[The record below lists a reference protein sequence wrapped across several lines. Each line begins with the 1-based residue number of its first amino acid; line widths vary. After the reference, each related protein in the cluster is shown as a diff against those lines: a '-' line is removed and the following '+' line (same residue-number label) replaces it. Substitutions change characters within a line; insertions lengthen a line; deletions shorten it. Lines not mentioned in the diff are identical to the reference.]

1 MCDVPPRTKD
11 DFLTVAVEPLDPAAG
26 DASALLAAMQ
36 KTAGAGR
43 DLARA
48 ALIAE
53 KMVRDPDCVVF
64 LALSGPLVASGL
76 KRAIL
81 ALIERNLVDAV
92 VATGAILIDQDLL
105 EALGATHFVGSTEV
119 DDEEL
124 RALHVDRIRDV
135 FADGDR
141 RRDLAGTVAEVADGL
156 GPGPCSSRRYLDA
169 LGAWLGRGGH
179 DTPSL
184 LRSCHERRVPLFA
197 PALADSAAGPGLV
210 VHRAR
215 RGADALALDGIADLA
230 ELTRLKLEG
239 GRHSGLLAIGG
250 GVPKSS
256 VLQTVAAAEALGAV
270 AAPHRYAVQITVA
283 GERGGGRSGAPFAE
297 ACARG
302 EVEID
307 YAQAVAA
314 EATLALPLLVGALLQ
329 RGAGAGR
336 PARHLADRLEDRG
349 QLP

>member
-11 DFLTVAVEPLDPAAG
+11 DFLTVAVEPLDVAAG

-53 KMVRDPDCVVF
+53 KMLRDPDCVVF

-76 KRAIL
+76 KHAIL
-81 ALIERNLVDAV
+81 ALIERDMVDAV
-92 VATGAILIDQDLL
+92 VATGANLIDQDLL
-105 EALGATHFVGSTEV
+105 EALGASHFVGSTAV

-124 RALHVDRIRDV
+124 RALHVDRIGDV
-135 FADGDR
+135 FVDGDR
-141 RRDLAGTVAEVADGL
+141 RRELAGVIAEVADGMA
-156 GPGPCSSRRYLDA
+156 PGAYSSRRFLDA
-169 LGAWLGRGGH
+169 LGAWLARSGH
-179 DTPSL
+179 DAPSI
-184 LRSCHERRVPLFA
+184 LRRCHEKEIPLFS

-210 VHRAR
+210 MHRAR
-215 RGADALALDGIADLA
+215 RGADAIALDGIRDLA
-230 ELTRLKLEG
+230 ELTRLKVEG
-239 GRHSGLLAIGG
+239 ARHSGLLAIGG
-250 GVPKSS
+250 GVPKST
-256 VLQTVAAAEALGAV
+256 VQQTVAAAEALGAA

-283 GERGGGRSGAPFAE
+283 GERGGGRSGASFAQ

-307 YAQAVAA
+307 YAQTVAA
-314 EATLALPLLVGALLQ
+314 EATLALPLLVGALVE
-329 RGAGAGR
+329 RAAGQGR
-336 PARHLADRLEDRG
+336 PARRLASIL
-349 QLP
+349 

>member
-11 DFLTVAVEPLDPAAG
+11 DFLTVAVEPLDVAAG
-26 DASALLAAMQ
+26 DAAALLAAMQ

-53 KMVRDPDCVVF
+53 KMLRDPDCVVF
-64 LALSGPLVASGL
+64 LALAGPLVASGL
-76 KRAIL
+76 KSALL
-81 ALIERNLVDAV
+81 ALIERDMVDAV
-92 VATGAILIDQDLL
+92 VATGANLIDQDLL
-105 EALGATHFVGSTEV
+105 EALGASHFVGSVDV

-124 RALHVDRIRDV
+124 RALHVDRIGDV

-141 RRDLAGTVAEVADGL
+141 RRELAGVIAEVADGMA
-156 GPGPCSSRRYLDA
+156 PGAYSSRQVLDA
-169 LGAWLGRGGH
+169 LGAWLVRAGH
-179 DTPSL
+179 DTPSI
-184 LRSCHERRVPLFA
+184 LRRCHEKGVPLYS

-215 RGADALALDGIADLA
+215 RGADAIALDGIRDLA
-230 ELTRLKLEG
+230 ELTRLKVEG
-239 GRHSGLLAIGG
+239 ARHSGLLAIGG
-250 GVPKSS
+250 GVPKST
-256 VLQTVAAAEALGAV
+256 VLQTVAVAEALGA
-270 AAPHRYAVQITVA
+270 AAASHRYAVQITVA
-283 GERGGGRSGAPFAE
+283 AERRGGRSGTSFAE

-307 YAQAVAA
+307 YAQSVAA

-329 RGAGAGR
+329 RGAGQGR
-336 PARHLADRLEDRG
+336 RARRLAATF
-349 QLP
+349 

>member
-11 DFLTVAVEPLDPAAG
+11 DFLTLAVEPLDPAAG

-48 ALIAE
+48 GLIAE
-53 KMVRDPDCVVF
+53 KMLRDRDCVVF

-76 KRAIL
+76 KRALL
-81 ALIERNLVDAV
+81 ALVEHDLVDAV

-105 EALGATHFVGSTEV
+105 EALGARHFVGSTAV

-124 RALHVDRIRDV
+124 RALHVDRIHDV
-135 FADGDR
+135 FVDGDR
-141 RRDLAGTVAEVADGL
+141 RRELAGVVGEVADGL
-156 GPGPCSSRRYLDA
+156 GPGPSSSRRFLDA
-169 LGAWLGRGGH
+169 LGAWLVRGGH
-179 DTPSL
+179 DVASL
-184 LRSCHERRVPLFA
+184 LRVCHERRVPLFA

-210 VHRAR
+210 AHRAR
-215 RGADALALDGIADLA
+215 RGAEALALDGVADLA
-230 ELTRLKLEG
+230 ELTRIKLEG
-239 GRHSGLLAIGG
+239 GRHSGLLEVGG
-250 GVPKSS
+250 GVPKSA
-256 VLQTVAAAEALGAV
+256 VLQTVAVAEALGAR
-270 AAPHRYAVQITVA
+270 AAPHRYAVQITA
-283 GERGGGRSGAPFAE
+283 GGERGGGRSEASFAE

-302 EVEID
+302 EVELD

-314 EATLALPLLVGALLQ
+314 EATLALPLLVGAMLQ

-336 PARHLADRLEDRG
+336 AARRLADRL
-349 QLP
+349 